1 MQVQWFPGHMAKTL
15 RQLKDWLKLVEGLVE
30 LRDARAPLSTANPE
44 VRKVGSGKKRFVVFT
59 KADLA
64 DPDGTRAWE
73 EYFLNQDIPFFSVD
87 PRDQSSVKG
96 LATFLS
102 QGKDRA
108 IKRYMIVGV
117 PNVGKSTLINAIG
130 RRASAKTG
138 NRPGVT
144 RGLQWITVNSQL
156 ELLDTPGL
164 LWPKFANELTGLH
177 LALIGSIS
185 DQRFDMEEA
194 ALHLLKILEEQSPG
208 ALADRYGLAFPEDTS
223 LAALYDYLIAIA
235 AKRGHLRPGGIG
247 DPNQMAITLIK
258 EFRAGQLGRIT
269 LELPNDLQ
277 SFEREN

>member
-15 RQLKDWLKLVEGLVE
+15 RQLKESLKLVEGLVE

-44 VRKVGSGKKRFVVFT
+44 LAKVGANKKRFVVFT

-64 DPDGTRAWE
+64 DPAGTAAWAE
-73 EYFLNQDIPFFSVD
+73 HFRDQGIPFFVVD
-87 PRDQSSVKG
+87 PRNHSSVKA
-96 LATFLS
+96 LAAFLS
-102 QGKDRA
+102 QGEGRK

-144 RGLQWITVNSQL
+144 RGLQWISVNPQL

-164 LWPKFANELTGLH
+164 LWPKFANERTGLH

-185 DQRFDMEEA
+185 DQRFDVEEA
-194 ALHLLKILEEQSPG
+194 ALHLLKILEEKAPG
-208 ALADRYGLAFPEDTS
+208 SLADRYGLPVPADRSLPAF
-223 LAALYDYLIAIA
+223 YDYLIALA
-235 AKRGHLRPGGIG
+235 AKRGYLRPGGVG
-247 DPNQMAITLIK
+247 DPNQMALTLLK
-258 EFRAGQLGRIT
+258 EFRDGQLGRIT
-269 LELPNDLQ
+269 LELPDDLLYG
-277 SFEREN
+277 EEG